1 MDGRDRSKSRRRG
14 DAGRSYRFLPVEPTT
29 IFGPLVRASFAVT
42 RAQAGQEG
50 IRASRARACI
60 EHDGWR
66 RDIIS
71 RYWRAQTLQSCAR
84 QESEAIEV
92 SSLGK
97 HYEDGEVIVRQG
109 ENGNCMYV
117 IQEGTVDVIASADGR
132 ELHLR
137 SLGANDF
144 FGEMALFEGETRTAT
159 IRSNGPSQIL
169 TIDKK
174 SLLGGIH
181 EDPSLAFRILQ
192 TMSYRIRDLTE
203 RLARCEEET

>member
-1 MDGRDRSKSRRRG
+1 MDTG
-14 DAGRSYRFLPVEPTT
+14 A
-29 IFGPLVRASFAVT
+29 
-42 RAQAGQEG
+42 
-50 IRASRARACI
+50 
-60 EHDGWR
+60 
-66 RDIIS
+66 
-71 RYWRAQTLQSCAR
+71 
-84 QESEAIEV
+84 
-92 SSLGK
+92 LGK
-97 HYEDGEVIVRQG
+97 VFEDGEIIIQQG
-109 ENGNCMYV
+109 EVGNCMYV

-137 SLGANDF
+137 SLGTNDF

-181 EDPSLAFRILQ
+181 EDPSLVFRILQ